1 MNLVDLLASLP
12 SLSVADAKG
21 IALVFSQ
28 AGHDA
33 VIAAHTDEQ
42 HRAAPVQL
50 QDGRW
55 MLCADLLTEVHAS
68 GLYAGIFARLPH
80 ELFDRVEVIPWADAV
95 MLVEQSQPQQIP

>member
-12 SLSVADAKG
+12 SLSVADAMG
-21 IALVFSQ
+21 LALVFSQ

-55 MLCADLLTEVHAS
+55 MLCTDLLTEVHPA
-68 GLYAGIFARLPH
+68 GLYAGIFTRLPH

-95 MLVEQSQPQQIP
+95 ALLPQVELIA